1 MTWQHYLGERKEMM
15 SISSILERFK
25 VCRRPSSVVV
35 VVVVRTIHTYEFR
48 VVKVIAYVQQA
59 AAY

>member
-25 VCRRPSSVVV
+25 VCRRPF
-35 VVVVRTIHTYEFR
+35 EFR

-59 AAY
+59 ADY